1 MQTNKYFEKYRKLSF
16 NNRENRDL
24 PAGKKKSISVSDTFC
39 SVMTRVKDGFEE
51 HLPSTAK

>member
-16 NNRENRDL
+16 NNRGNRDL

-39 SVMTRVKDGFEE
+39 CVMTPVKDRFEE